1 MFVTCMVVCYITY
14 TLLQKTVGVDTA
26 VQRGRSSSLL
36 DISHSHNG
44 LRQQWRKAQGRRVS
58 VDILST
64 SSALPEHVV
73 QVNSAHAAA
82 EQ

>member
-1 MFVTCMVVCYITY
+1 MFGTCTVVCYITY

-44 LRQQWRKAQGRRVS
+44 LRQQWCKAQGRRVS

-64 SSALPEHVV
+64 SSALPEHV
-73 QVNSAHAAA
+73 QANSAHVAA